1 MKIMSLN
8 SVWQLCKW
16 FAIIMIV
23 YFVVHNGVSPSTICI
38 LLMVRLAFQLLFKFI
53 SGIFKIAVVFV
64 IFWLLTLIF

>member
-23 YFVVHNGVSPSTICI
+23 YFVVYNGVSPSTICI
-38 LLMVRLAFQLLFKFI
+38 LLMVRLAFQLLFNFI

-64 IFWLLTLIF
+64 ILWLLTLIF